1 MRLATVTKKNP
12 KTTISRPSSSLLP
25 TPAPGTN
32 GSTAI
37 TSTSTSEPTSTTVIG
52 RSRSVRAPGRAP
64 ASRRR
69 SDARLSLNDE
79 TMVGSVLSSVMKPP
93 AATAP
98 APIWRT

>member
-1 MRLATVTKKNP
+1 M
-12 KTTISRPSSSLLP
+12 
-25 TPAPGTN
+25 PAPGTN

-52 RSRSVRAPGRAP
+52 RSRSVRSTCAAARVAP
-64 ASRRR
+64 AQRARGSR
-69 SDARLSLNDE
+69 LNDE